1 MANLR
6 PWLDEQGER
15 FRVAEIVVKCGPF
28 RAVIPDALSAAWD
41 VVREEH
47 AMTRDSAIT
56 INPTAITVSCADCG
70 HSFDARRPV
79 FKCPNCGGEGLSFSG
94 GNELYIEDIKTKL
107 EE

>member
-47 AMTRDSAIT
+47 AMDEGFRD
-56 INPTAITVSCADCG
+56 ND
-70 HSFDARRPV
+70 
-79 FKCPNCGGEGLSFSG
+79 
-94 GNELYIEDIKTKL
+94 
-107 EE
+107 